1 MRSKNS
7 YQAEGVEVK
16 TRITG
21 TIMIVL
27 FLSIVL
33 VFSIMCGIIFG
44 SSELSVS
51 SVLNVLKASY
61 LV

>member
-33 VFSIMCGIIFG
+33 VFSIMCGIIFWI
-44 SSELSVS
+44 V
-51 SVLNVLKASY
+51 
-61 LV
+61 